1 MLNLRLFR
9 ALLIFLMLFSYNLFA
24 QMKGETP
31 LEQEQNLLQE
41 YQKNITT
48 QTTQQMQTLP
58 LGNSIDPLY
67 YRLGPSD
74 IVSVS
79 IFPINPYPT
88 ILTITPSVSIDIPRF
103 GEINLYG
110 KTLKEAQDTIEKFLQ
125 SRNPEL
131 KVTLT
136 LQKARNCLINIKGN
150 VIFPTIYTIP
160 ASFQVSTAINYANRV
175 DAQAVPYSQY
185 SSFMKYNEQLR
196 QSERI
201 FIQNKFSPVS
211 NYYSRNIVLLHNDGT
226 SQNVDIEKSKALNN
240 PGFNPYIREGDE
252 IVVPYEVENYPTI
265 TIAGEVNRPITLPY
279 KKNDSLSL
287 LLKFGYGFTPDADF
301 SNIILYQDGES
312 NRLQFTEQGDF
323 VGQDLPLQ
331 AGSAVIVGK
340 KSAKPIKQ
348 VAKISVQGEVNKP
361 GIYIINEG
369 KTTLTDII
377 QLAGGFT
384 DKAHLPLARIY
395 RITQPIEY
403 VMDPRRTINETFQ
416 YSNLTLEDTTRF
428 FLDMDY
434 PKNVVS
440 CDFVEVFN
448 NNNNQLDP
456 RLQNGDIVYIPSQP
470 TQVYVFGQVVNPG
483 FVDYVPNQTMD
494 YYITKAGGYASG
506 AQKSRAR
513 IIRGRN
519 LIWVEAK
526 DNTYVYAG
534 DNVYVPRQPDIPAS
548 LQIQRYATIA
558 TFIGTGM
565 ALVSLLF
572 SMYMQI
578 KNTK

>member
-1 MLNLRLFR
+1 MLKKRLYS
-9 ALLIFLMLFSYNLFA
+9 ALLVFPFLVSFNLYA

-58 LGNSIDPLY
+58 LGNAIDPAY

-74 IVSVS
+74 IVSLS
-79 IFPINPYPT
+79 IYPINPYPT
-88 ILTITPSVSIDIPRF
+88 ILTITPSVSIDLPRF

-125 SRNPEL
+125 TRNPEL
-131 KVTLT
+131 KVNLT

-175 DAQAVPYSQY
+175 DAQATPYSQY
-185 SSFMKYNEQLR
+185 SSFIKYNEQLR
-196 QSERI
+196 ESERI

-226 SQNVDIEKSKALNN
+226 SQNVDMEKSKVLND
-240 PGFNPYIREGDE
+240 PEYNPYIREGDE

-279 KKNDSLSL
+279 KENDSLSL
-287 LLKFGYGFTPDADF
+287 LLKFGYGFTTDADF

-312 NRLQFTEQGDF
+312 NRLQFTEQGNF
-323 VGQDLPLQ
+323 VGQDLPLK
-331 AGSAVIVGK
+331 AGAAVIVGK
-340 KSAKPIKQ
+340 KSGKPIKQ
-348 VAKISVQGEVNKP
+348 IAKVSVQGEVNKP

-369 KTTLTDII
+369 KTTLIDII
-377 QLAGGFT
+377 NLAGGFT

-403 VMDPRRTINETFQ
+403 VMDPRRKINETFQ

-434 PKNVVS
+434 TKNVVS

-448 NNNNQLDP
+448 NNNNQLNP
-456 RLQNGDIVYIPSQP
+456 RLQNGDIIYIPLQP

-483 FVDYVPNQTMD
+483 FVDYVPNRTME
-494 YYITKAGGYASG
+494 YYISKAGGYASG

-519 LIWVEAK
+519 LIWVESNN
-526 DNTYVYAG
+526 NTYVYAG
-534 DNVYVPRQPDIPAS
+534 DNVYVPRKPDIPAG

-572 SMYMQI
+572 SMYMQL
-578 KNTK
+578 KK